1 MPINEAIGGE
11 SRRAGTVPVPTAPSH
26 PPGWIQSRNQ
36 QFKMK
41 SDLLVETCLSLRRG
55 CVILAGHCLGRA
67 AQS

>member
-1 MPINEAIGGE
+1 MPINKATGGM
-11 SRRAGTVPVPTAPSH
+11 RHRAGAVPVPVARRH

-41 SDLLVETCLSLRRG
+41 SDLLVGTCLSLRRG
-55 CVILAGHCLGRA
+55 CMTLAGHCLGRV